1 MATTSPRKQR
11 RAHFA
16 APSHIRRKIM
26 SSPLSKELRL
36 EHGIRSIP
44 IHKDDEVLIVR
55 GTSKGRE
62 GRVTQV
68 YRKKWVV
75 HVERVTREKSNGAT
89 VPLPVHPSNVV
100 ITKLKLDQDRK
111 TIISRKAGQAASA
124 AKDVEM
130 KDA

>member
-1 MATTSPRKQR
+1 M
-11 RAHFA
+11 
-16 APSHIRRKIM
+16 
-26 SSPLSKELRL
+26 
-36 EHGIRSIP
+36 
-44 IHKDDEVLIVR
+44 
-55 GTSKGRE
+55 
-62 GRVTQV
+62 TQV

-111 TIISRKAGQAASA
+111 KIISRKSGKA
-124 AKDVEM
+124 AKESET